1 MTLDG
6 VLSVLLCVSFGLAL
20 GVGATFYHYRD
31 VLAGQARCI
40 AALEDY
46 IDERSEPE
54 DATAEG
60 LGYDD

>member
-1 MTLDG
+1 MIDG
-6 VLSVLLCVSFGLAL
+6 AILGVFIFAL
-20 GVGATFYHYRD
+20 GAVAGMALAAYHYRD

-40 AALEDY
+40 EALEDY

-60 LGYDD
+60 LGWDD